1 MTIEQ
6 IAGLTTLAAS
16 IAFLMARFFL
26 NRRPKQKKRGEIFT
40 LKGDAIYSRL
50 LTKAQGD
57 HGKATRLIEFER
69 RKQPNA
75 STPELTRAAI
85 ERLERDMG
93 R

>member
-16 IAFLMARFFL
+16 IAFLIARFFL
-26 NRRPKQKKRGEIFT
+26 NRRPKQQKNA
-40 LKGDAIYSRL
+40 LYSRL

-69 RKQPNA
+69 RKQPSA
-75 STPELTRAAI
+75 STQELTRAAI